1 MANRRAQPIGNKLY
15 KVQVRDE
22 NAERVLFETG
32 PYPNLGAARGSASY
46 YRGKGHYHQ
55 YKGRRIDYQTRILIL
70 EGEWTEA

>member
-32 PYPNLGAARGSASY
+32 PYTNIGHARSSAAY
-46 YRGKGHYHQ
+46 YKGNGHYR
-55 YKGRRIDYQTRILIL
+55 KGAPIRFKTSILVL